1 MSDRPHSL
9 LVTHYTLPRV
19 STWGHSINGY
29 APGCLACQEGTL
41 PPCWCGG
48 NVGPREPGDAL
59 GLGCLTDITHNWHGT
74 DCTYTTSSADYCHTH
89 DGHLASPSGECD
101 RRDA

>member
-1 MSDRPHSL
+1 
-9 LVTHYTLPRV
+9 
-19 STWGHSINGY
+19 
-29 APGCLACQEGTL
+29 
-41 PPCWCGG
+41 
-48 NVGPREPGDAL
+48 VGPREPGDAL